1 MTDLVTH
8 AQLELLAR
16 TLHVDVERVEH
27 LGRLGAENVYA
38 LRNAVANVIFDEH
51 GEMFSRVSALMPV
64 LPLSVFVPIVQKKVP
79 AKMAGRAAGAIGV
92 AHPDKAGPALSLMKP
107 AYAADAAA
115 YMDPRAVEK
124 LADVAPHGPLIEIA
138 NEVLR
143 RRDYAVAG
151 MFVDYATPELIRVM
165 EQGIQDDEG
174 LLRAAAYVLSGKT
187 VSSILREFIQ
197 HNPGRLP
204 RLVTTAVNGPTDLR
218 LATLS
223 VLSRLDSDVIAEA
236 GDALVET
243 TDGALI
249 ADLVSTYLREDAAPE
264 FLTFAAGFR
273 PAALERLASDAMP
286 ALSADDRELLL
297 AKIRALGFADR
308 LPTLVTALTT

>member
-16 TLHVDVERVEH
+16 TLHVPVERVEH
-27 LGRLGAENVYA
+27 LGRLGAEHVYA

-92 AHPDKAGPALSLMKP
+92 AHPDKAGPALTLMKP

-124 LADVAPHGPLIEIA
+124 LADVAPHGPLLEIA

-174 LLRAAAYVLSGKT
+174 LLRAASYVLSGKT
-187 VSSILREFIQ
+187 VSSILRQFE

-204 RLVTTAVNGPTDLR
+204 RLVATAASGPTDLR

-223 VLSRLDSDVIAEA
+223 VLSRLDEDVVAVA

-243 TDGALI
+243 TDGAMI
-249 ADLVSTYLREDAAPE
+249 ADLVSTYLHEDAAPE

-273 PAALERLASDAMP
+273 PAALQRLADDAVP

-297 AKIRALGFADR
+297 AKIRALGFADQ
-308 LPTLVTALTT
+308 LPTLVTALSA